1 MQIPDY
7 RNLKQH
13 DLSSLKSLA
22 QDIRGYILDSVHNQ
36 GGHVAS
42 NLGVVEITLGIAKV
56 FDLDQDAVIFDTSHQ
71 SYTYKLLTG
80 RSEYLPTIRTLGGLS
95 GFTDPVE
102 SLYDKY
108 YAGHAGTGLSLA
120 YGEAMARKLKG
131 MPGRIL
137 VVVGDGALTNGISY
151 EGLNNIGASGLP
163 IVIILND
170 NEHSISKN
178 VGAMAAYLAKL
189 RSSGTYKSMKNFV
202 SSTLRKAGAKNI
214 EEALEKAKL
223 ALKEAFQLDTFFEK
237 LGIVYLGPFDGND
250 MESVLVALEIAQ
262 SFDKP
267 TVVHFLTKKGAGYE
281 PAERSPVA
289 FHSAG
294 PFNVT
299 TGEIASEKT
308 RTFTKAFGD
317 FMAEIGENADVVA
330 LTAAMTD
337 GTGLSQ
343 FAEKYPDRFIDV
355 GIAEEHVVLTATAM
369 ASHGF
374 KPVVAV
380 YSTFMQRSYDQLIHD
395 VALPKRHVVFALDRA
410 GLVPSDGPTHQGLW
424 DIAYALH
431 IPNSRIYAP
440 FDEESLRDSLQ
451 EALESDVPC
460 FVRYPKAPLLQ
471 VELEKRGSFVYAGYG
486 QDVTLVA
493 YGPMVLQALSAL
505 DHLKEYGI
513 MGEIFGL
520 WQVRPVPEALLQHL
534 QDKESIYVVEEG
546 IKDYGA
552 AAFLRSFGLHVYSLG
567 VTDPFVPAGNRDQL
581 LHLCELD
588 ASGIAKRV
596 LRREFSSRP
605 FREGR
610 RSYLL
615 TNPSPVPPLVIKRLG
630 K

>member
-1 MQIPDY
+1 MQIQDY
-7 RNLKQH
+7 QNLKQC
-13 DLSSLKSLA
+13 DLKSLKNLA
-22 QDIRGYILDSVHNQ
+22 QEIRSFILESVHKQ

-42 NLGVVEITLGIAKV
+42 NLGMVEITLGIAQV

-71 SYTYKLLTG
+71 SYTYKLLTR
-80 RSEYLPTIRTLGGLS
+80 RSEDLPTIRTFGGLS

-102 SLYDKY
+102 STYDKY

-131 MPGRIL
+131 VPGRVL

-202 SSTLRKAGAKNI
+202 TSTLRKAGAKNI

-250 MESVLVALEIAQ
+250 LESVLIALEIAQ

-267 TVVHFLTKKGAGYE
+267 TVVHFLTRKGAGYE
-281 PAERSPVA
+281 PAEKSPVA
-289 FHSAG
+289 FHSAA
-294 PFNVT
+294 PFNIR
-299 TGEIASEKT
+299 TGEMKPETS

-317 FMAEIGENADVVA
+317 FMAEIGKDTDVVA

-343 FAEKYPDRFIDV
+343 FAERYPDRFIDV
-355 GIAEEHVVLTATAM
+355 GIAEEHVVLTASAM
-369 ASHGF
+369 SSHGL

-380 YSTFMQRSYDQLIHD
+380 YSTFLQRSYDQLLHD
-395 VALPKRHVVFALDRA
+395 IALPKKHVVFALDRA

-431 IPNSRIYAP
+431 VPNSRIYTP
-440 FDEESLRDSLQ
+440 FDEESLVRSLR
-451 EALESDVPC
+451 EALECDVPC
-460 FVRYPKAPLLQ
+460 FVRYPKAVLTQ
-471 VELEKRGSFVYAGYG
+471 VELENHGSFVYAGFG

-493 YGPMVLQALSAL
+493 YGPMVIQAADAL
-505 DHLKEYGI
+505 NHLKNYGI
-513 MGEIFGL
+513 MGEVFGL
-520 WQVRPVPEALLQHL
+520 WQVRPLPDGLWEHL
-534 QDKESIYVVEEG
+534 QGKRSIYVVEEG

-552 AAFLRSFGLHVYSLG
+552 AAFLRSLGLEVYSLG
-567 VTDPFVPAGNRDQL
+567 VADPFVPAGTREQL
-581 LHLCELD
+581 LRLCHLD
-588 ASGIAKRV
+588 AEGIAKRITRREL
-596 LRREFSSRP
+596 LRRPLKQAKTGFSPSEPSVVPSLVRKRP
-605 FREGR
+605 
-610 RSYLL
+610 S
-615 TNPSPVPPLVIKRLG
+615 
-630 K
+630 